1 MNGSS
6 IVGTSGMVAASRPR
20 YAETARRTTVAIP
33 QMGDCEVI
41 VVPPAGWN
49 VEIQFEEDESL
60 TTAASLLRL
69 TDGTEIQGRGQARR
83 NPADPAQ
90 PQIGEE
96 IAAAR
101 ALSDLVHQLLDKA
114 AAEIEDVT
122 HKPAHLSA

>member
-1 MNGSS
+1 MDTLKLVHVSAVYLS
-6 IVGTSGMVAASRPR
+6 GTGFVLRGIWMLMDSP
-20 YAETARRTTVAIP
+20 
-33 QMGDCEVI
+33 
-41 VVPPAGWN
+41 
-49 VEIQFEEDESL
+49 
-60 TTAASLLRL
+60 LLKARL
-69 TDGTEIQGRGQARR
+69 TRILPHIIDTVLLGSAILLALR

-122 HKPAHLSA
+122 HKPAHLTG

>member
-1 MNGSS
+1 M
-6 IVGTSGMVAASRPR
+6 
-20 YAETARRTTVAIP
+20 
-33 QMGDCEVI
+33 
-41 VVPPAGWN
+41 PPAGWN

-60 TTAASLLRL
+60 TSAACLLQL
-69 TDGTEIQGRGQARR
+69 PEGTELQGRGQARR

-122 HKPAHLSA
+122 HKPAHLTG

>member
-1 MNGSS
+1 M
-6 IVGTSGMVAASRPR
+6 IA
-20 YAETARRTTVAIP
+20 
-33 QMGDCEVI
+33 
-41 VVPPAGWN
+41 VPPAGWN

-60 TTAASLLRL
+60 TSAASLLQL
-69 TDGTEIQGRGQARR
+69 PEGPALQGRGQARR

-122 HKPAHLSA
+122 HKPAHLTG

>member
-1 MNGSS
+1 M
-6 IVGTSGMVAASRPR
+6 ASPTWTI
-20 YAETARRTTVAIP
+20 A
-33 QMGDCEVI
+33 EVI
-41 VVPPAGWN
+41 AVPPAGWD

-60 TTAASLLRL
+60 TSAASLLRL
-69 TDGTEIQGRGQARR
+69 PGGTELQGRGQARR

-122 HKPAHLSA
+122 HKPAHLTG

>member
-1 MNGSS
+1 M
-6 IVGTSGMVAASRPR
+6 
-20 YAETARRTTVAIP
+20 
-33 QMGDCEVI
+33 
-41 VVPPAGWN
+41 PPVGWN

-60 TTAASLLRL
+60 TSAASRMRL
-69 TDGTEIQGRGQARR
+69 PDGSELQGRGQARR

-114 AAEIEDVT
+114 ASEIEDVT

>member
-1 MNGSS
+1 
-6 IVGTSGMVAASRPR
+6 
-20 YAETARRTTVAIP
+20 
-33 QMGDCEVI
+33 
-41 VVPPAGWN
+41 VPPAGWN

-60 TTAASLLRL
+60 TSAASLLQL
-69 TDGTEIQGRGQARR
+69 PEGTALHGRGQARR

-122 HKPAHLSA
+122 HKPAHLTG

>member
-1 MNGSS
+1 
-6 IVGTSGMVAASRPR
+6 
-20 YAETARRTTVAIP
+20 
-33 QMGDCEVI
+33 MGDCEVI
-41 VVPPAGWN
+41 VVPPTGWN

-69 TDGTEIQGRGQARR
+69 PDGTEIQGRGQARR

>member
-1 MNGSS
+1 MQP
-6 IVGTSGMVAASRPR
+6 T
-20 YAETARRTTVAIP
+20 
-33 QMGDCEVI
+33 
-41 VVPPAGWN
+41 GWN
-49 VEIQFEEDESL
+49 VELQFEEDESL
-60 TTAASLLRL
+60 TSAAAMLRL
-69 TDGTEIQGRGQARR
+69 EDGTELQARGQARR

-114 AAEIEDVT
+114 ASEIEDVT

>member
-1 MNGSS
+1 
-6 IVGTSGMVAASRPR
+6 
-20 YAETARRTTVAIP
+20 
-33 QMGDCEVI
+33 MGDCEVI
-41 VVPPAGWN
+41 VVPPTGWN

-69 TDGTEIQGRGQARR
+69 PDGTEIQGRGQARR

-101 ALSDLVHQLLDKA
+101 ALSDLVPQLLDKA

>member
-1 MNGSS
+1 M
-6 IVGTSGMVAASRPR
+6 
-20 YAETARRTTVAIP
+20 
-33 QMGDCEVI
+33 
-41 VVPPAGWN
+41 PPTGWN

-69 TDGTEIQGRGQARR
+69 PDGTEIQGRGQARR

>member
-1 MNGSS
+1 
-6 IVGTSGMVAASRPR
+6 
-20 YAETARRTTVAIP
+20 
-33 QMGDCEVI
+33 VI
-41 VVPPAGWN
+41 AVPHAGWN

-60 TTAASLLRL
+60 TSAASLLQL
-69 TDGTEIQGRGQARR
+69 PEGTELQGRGQARR

-122 HKPAHLSA
+122 HKPAHLTG

>member
-1 MNGSS
+1 
-6 IVGTSGMVAASRPR
+6 
-20 YAETARRTTVAIP
+20 
-33 QMGDCEVI
+33 MGDFAEVI
-41 VVPPAGWN
+41 VVPPVGWD

-60 TTAASLLRL
+60 TSAASVLKLP
-69 TDGTEIQGRGQARR
+69 DGSELQGRGQARR

-90 PQIGEE
+90 PRIGEE

-101 ALSDLVHQLLDKA
+101 ALSDLVHQLLERA

>member
-1 MNGSS
+1 
-6 IVGTSGMVAASRPR
+6 
-20 YAETARRTTVAIP
+20 
-33 QMGDCEVI
+33 VI
-41 VVPPAGWN
+41 AVPPAGWN

-60 TTAASLLRL
+60 TSAASLLQL
-69 TDGTEIQGRGQARR
+69 PEGKQLQGRGQARR

-122 HKPAHLSA
+122 HKPAHLTG

>member
-1 MNGSS
+1 MQP
-6 IVGTSGMVAASRPR
+6 T
-20 YAETARRTTVAIP
+20 
-33 QMGDCEVI
+33 
-41 VVPPAGWN
+41 GWN

-60 TTAASLLRL
+60 TSAAAMLRL
-69 TDGTEIQGRGQARR
+69 QDGTELQARGQARR

>member
-1 MNGSS
+1 M
-6 IVGTSGMVAASRPR
+6 ASPTWTI
-20 YAETARRTTVAIP
+20 A
-33 QMGDCEVI
+33 EVI
-41 VVPPAGWN
+41 AVPPAGWN

-60 TTAASLLRL
+60 TSAASQLRL
-69 TDGTEIQGRGQARR
+69 QDGTELQGRGQARR

-122 HKPAHLSA
+122 HKPAHLTG

>member
-1 MNGSS
+1 M
-6 IVGTSGMVAASRPR
+6 
-20 YAETARRTTVAIP
+20 
-33 QMGDCEVI
+33 
-41 VVPPAGWN
+41 PPAGWN

-60 TTAASLLRL
+60 TSAASLLQL
-69 TDGTEIQGRGQARR
+69 PEGTALQGRGQARR

-122 HKPAHLSA
+122 HKPAHLTG

>member
-1 MNGSS
+1 MQP
-6 IVGTSGMVAASRPR
+6 T
-20 YAETARRTTVAIP
+20 E
-33 QMGDCEVI
+33 
-41 VVPPAGWN
+41 WN
-49 VEIQFEEDESL
+49 VEVQFEEDETL
-60 TTAASLLRL
+60 TAAAAMLRL
-69 TDGTEIQGRGQARR
+69 KDGAELQGRGQARR

-122 HKPAHLSA
+122 HKPAHLNS

>member
-1 MNGSS
+1 LPH
-6 IVGTSGMVAASRPR
+6 R
-20 YAETARRTTVAIP
+20 
-33 QMGDCEVI
+33 MGPIAEVI
-41 VVPPAGWN
+41 AVPPVGWN
-49 VEIQFEEDESL
+49 VEVQFEEDESL
-60 TTAASLLRL
+60 TSAAGLLKL
-69 TDGTEIQGRGQARR
+69 PDGTELQSRGQARR

-90 PQIGEE
+90 PRIGEE

>member
-1 MNGSS
+1 
-6 IVGTSGMVAASRPR
+6 
-20 YAETARRTTVAIP
+20 
-33 QMGDCEVI
+33 VI
-41 VVPPAGWN
+41 AVPPAGWN

-60 TTAASLLRL
+60 TTAASLLQL
-69 TDGTEIQGRGQARR
+69 PEGTALQGRGQARR

-122 HKPAHLSA
+122 HKPAHLTG